1 MNMRLKSVILPAA
14 SIFVFLVA
22 WHSAVTLFQ
31 VPTYLLPT
39 PRVVIEA
46 FIGGYVSGAFWPHLA
61 TTLSEMVIGY
71 VIGCSVALVLG
82 ALVAEWETLD
92 EIINPFVVALQSMP
106 KVALAPLLLVW
117 FGFGMTSKVVLVAL
131 ICFFPVFINSSTG
144 FRSSDT
150 NLLRLYRAFSATRLT
165 VFCNVKLPSAAMNI
179 FAGLQ
184 IAVVLA
190 LIGAVVGE
198 FVSAKSGLGYL
209 IQSSTLNFDVAT
221 MFAAIISLS
230 LIGIVFTGVLRVVQR
245 RVVYWNDTV
254 EQRTTH

>member
-1 MNMRLKSVILPAA
+1 MSIRLRRVLLPVA
-14 SIFVFLVA
+14 SILVFLFL
-22 WHSAVTLFQ
+22 WHFAVTFFQ
-31 VPTYLLPT
+31 VPSYLLPT

-46 FIGGYVSGAFWPHLA
+46 FVGGYASGLFWPHLF

-71 VIGCSVALVLG
+71 IAGCGVALVLG
-82 ALVAEWETLD
+82 ALVAEWEVLD
-92 EIINPFVVALQSMP
+92 EIVNPFVVALQSMP

-117 FGFGMTSKVVLVAL
+117 FGFGITSKVVLVAL
-131 ICFFPVFINSSTG
+131 ICFFPVFINSAAG

-165 VFCNVKLPSAAMNI
+165 VFWNVKLPSAAQNI

-230 LIGIVFTGVLRVVQR
+230 LIGITFTSVLRAVQR

-254 EQRTTH
+254 EQRTAH